1 MRVLDLIIKKRDG
14 GSLSFQEI
22 DYLIQGHA
30 GGAIPDYQ
38 MSSFL
43 MAVFLR
49 GLDFAETRDLTR
61 AMIKSGDTLDL
72 SVIPGVKV
80 DKHST
85 GGVGDK
91 TTLILVPLVAAAGAP
106 VVKMSGRALGHTGG
120 TLDKLEAIP
129 GFRVDLSLEEIIG
142 VARRTGAVLAGQTAS
157 LVPADK
163 KIYALRD
170 VTGTVDSL
178 PLIASSIMSKKIAA
192 GADRIVLDVKVGSGG
207 FLPCVDDA
215 RALGELMTAIGREF
229 DRQTVIILS
238 SMVQPLGCAVG
249 NALEVE
255 EAVRTLQ
262 GEGPADLT
270 ELCLVLGGEML
281 AAAGIAETPQVGRER
296 LQVLLDQGAGL
307 EKLRDIVIAQGGSPD
322 FIDDPSLLPAAAQKI
337 EVTSPESGFIQ
348 EVDAREVGWVSLLLG
363 AGRLSKEDTID
374 PTVGI
379 TMRKKAGDR
388 VVAGEVLAVLH
399 VNSME
404 NLDEAKQRLSRAFT
418 IGREQPSL
426 PPLIYDV
433 IRSKA

>member
-1 MRVLDLIIKKRDG
+1 
-14 GSLSFQEI
+14 
-22 DYLIQGHA
+22 
-30 GGAIPDYQ
+30 
-38 MSSFL
+38 
-43 MAVFLR
+43 
-49 GLDFAETRDLTR
+49 
-61 AMIKSGDTLDL
+61 MIKSGDTLDL

>member
-1 MRVLDLIIKKRDG
+1 MRALDLIIKKRDG
-14 GSLSFQEI
+14 NRLSFQEI
-22 DYLIQGHA
+22 DYLIQGYTN
-30 GGAIPDYQ
+30 GLIPDYQ
-38 MSSFL
+38 MASFL
-43 MAVFLR
+43 MAAFLR

-61 AMIKSGDTLDL
+61 AIIRSGETLDL
-72 SVIPGVKV
+72 TGIPGVKV

-91 TTLILVPLVAAAGAP
+91 TTLVLVPLVAAAGAV

-120 TLDKLEAIP
+120 TLDKLETIP
-129 GFRVDLSLEEIIG
+129 GFRVDLSLEEILG
-142 VARRTGAVLAGQTAS
+142 VARRTGAVLAGQTVG

-207 FLPCVDDA
+207 FLTSVKQA
-215 RALGELMTAIGREF
+215 QALGELMAALGKEF
-229 DRQTVIILS
+229 NRKTVIVLS

-249 NALEVE
+249 NALEVQ
-255 EAVRTLQ
+255 EAVATLK

-281 AAAGIAETPQVGRER
+281 AAAGVAETPQMGRER
-296 LQVLLDQGAGL
+296 LQVLLEQGAGL
-307 EKLRDIVIAQGGSPD
+307 DKLREIIIAQGGSPD
-322 FIDDPSLLPAAAQKI
+322 FIDNPSLLPAAAQNVEI
-337 EVTSPESGFIQ
+337 LAQDCGFIQ
-348 EVDAREVGWVSLLLG
+348 ELNAREVGWVSLLLG
-363 AGRLSKEDTID
+363 AGRLRKEDIID
-374 PTVGI
+374 PAVGVTV
-379 TMRKKAGDR
+379 MKKRGDA
-388 VVAGEVLAVLH
+388 VAAGEVLAVLH
-399 VNSME
+399 VNSTE
-404 NLDEAKQRLSRAFT
+404 NLDEAKQRMSQAFT

-433 IRSKA
+433 IRSPR

>member
-1 MRVLDLIIKKRDG
+1 MRALDLIIKKRDG
-14 GSLSFQEI
+14 RRLSFQEI
-22 DYLIQGHA
+22 DYLIQGYVS
-30 GGAIPDYQ
+30 GAIPDYQ
-38 MSSFL
+38 ISAFL

-49 GLDFAETRDLTR
+49 GLDFSETRDLTR
-61 AMIKSGDTLDL
+61 AMIRSGDTLDL
-72 SVIPGVKV
+72 TGIPGVKV

-91 TTLILVPLVAAAGAP
+91 TTLILVPLVAAAGAA

-129 GFRVDLSLEEIIG
+129 GFRVDLPFEEILG
-142 VARRTGAVLAGQTAS
+142 VARRTGAVLAGQTIN

-207 FLPCVDDA
+207 FLPIVEQA
-215 RALGELMTAIGREF
+215 QALGEMMAALGQEF
-229 DRQTVIILS
+229 DRKTVIILS

-249 NALEVE
+249 NALEVQ
-255 EAVRTLQ
+255 EAVATLK

-281 AAAGIAETPQVGRER
+281 AAAGVTETPQLGRDR
-296 LQVLLDQGAGL
+296 LQVLLEQGAGL
-307 EKLRDIVIAQGGSPD
+307 EKLREIIIAQGGSTD
-322 FIDDPSLLPAAAQKI
+322 IIDDPSLLPAAAQRI
-337 EVTSPESGFIQ
+337 EVTAPHSGFIQ

-363 AGRLSKEDTID
+363 AGRLCKEDTID
-374 PTVGI
+374 PAVGI
-379 TMRKKAGDR
+379 TVMKKIGDA
-388 VVAGEVLAVLH
+388 VAAGEVLAVLH
-399 VNSME
+399 VNSTE
-404 NLDEAKQRLSRAFT
+404 NLDEAKRRMSQAFT
-418 IGREQPSL
+418 IGRKKPSL

-433 IRSKA
+433 IR

>member
-22 DYLIQGHA
+22 DYLIQGYA

-178 PLIASSIMSKKIAA
+178 PLIASSIMSKKIAS

>member
-1 MRVLDLIIKKRDG
+1 M
-14 GSLSFQEI
+14 
-22 DYLIQGHA
+22 
-30 GGAIPDYQ
+30 
-38 MSSFL
+38 
-43 MAVFLR
+43 R

-307 EKLRDIVIAQGGSPD
+307 E
-322 FIDDPSLLPAAAQKI
+322 
-337 EVTSPESGFIQ
+337 
-348 EVDAREVGWVSLLLG
+348 
-363 AGRLSKEDTID
+363 RL
-374 PTVGI
+374 
-379 TMRKKAGDR
+379 
-388 VVAGEVLAVLH
+388 
-399 VNSME
+399 
-404 NLDEAKQRLSRAFT
+404 
-418 IGREQPSL
+418 
-426 PPLIYDV
+426 
-433 IRSKA
+433 